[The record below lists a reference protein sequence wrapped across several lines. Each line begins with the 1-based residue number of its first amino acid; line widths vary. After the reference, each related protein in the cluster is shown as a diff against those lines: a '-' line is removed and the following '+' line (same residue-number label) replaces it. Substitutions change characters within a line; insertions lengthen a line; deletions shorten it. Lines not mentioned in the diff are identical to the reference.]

1 MSYSLIL
8 PTYNEKNHIIKLIS
22 QLINLLKKTKKKFEI
37 IVVDDN
43 SKDGTAQIIKKK
55 KFNKRFVKIFIRKKK
70 NSLVESL
77 NLGINKS
84 KYKNIIWMDADFQH
98 PPNYVSKLIEQEKK
112 FDIVICSRFL
122 KESKRHFDKKK
133 I

>member
-55 KFNKRFVKIFIRKKK
+55 KFNNRFVKIFIRKKK

-84 KYKNIIWMDADFQH
+84 KYKNIIWMDA
-98 PPNYVSKLIEQEKK
+98 
-112 FDIVICSRFL
+112 
-122 KESKRHFDKKK
+122 
-133 I
+133 